1 MKRKTVWLPVLAL
14 VLLLGGAAF
23 LYDRLSGRYAPE
35 QLAVEQTPAPQASP
49 QAGGAQQAQTGETA
63 GEETA
68 EDRRAPDFTAYD
80 ADGNAVRLSDYFGK
94 PLVLNFWASWC
105 GPCKSEMP
113 EFQQAYEEQAD
124 VQFLLVNM
132 TTGRETQADAQ
143 ALLEQE
149 RLGALRIVRW
159 AELPE
164 RSRAWVL
171 QAEKD
176 TILEHGLLT
185 QDTGFARY
193 MRETYPDSWALAL
206 AEQEAG
212 A

>member
-35 QLAVEQTPAPQASP
+35 QLAVEQTPVPQASP
-49 QAGGAQQAQTGETA
+49 QDGGAQQAQTGETA

-68 EDRRAPDFTAYD
+68 ENRRAPDFTAYD

-149 RLGALRIVRW
+149 GYTFPVLFDLDADAAATYSVYSLPTTYFLDAEGNLVAWARGALDGETLQKGIGMI
-159 AELPE
+159 LP
-164 RSRAWVL
+164 
-171 QAEKD
+171 
-176 TILEHGLLT
+176 
-185 QDTGFARY
+185 
-193 MRETYPDSWALAL
+193 
-206 AEQEAG
+206 
-212 A
+212 